1 MIYLWVA
8 RPSMPSSTTSFCFKS
23 NDAFPPRPTP
33 AGVPV
38 EISAPGKSDIKPLRY
53 LTMNGRSKMTLQV

>member
-8 RPSMPSSTTSFCFKS
+8 RPSMPSSMTSFFVKY
-23 NDAFPPRPTP
+23 NDAFPPRSTP

-38 EISAPGKSDIKPLRY
+38 EISVPGKNDIKPLRY